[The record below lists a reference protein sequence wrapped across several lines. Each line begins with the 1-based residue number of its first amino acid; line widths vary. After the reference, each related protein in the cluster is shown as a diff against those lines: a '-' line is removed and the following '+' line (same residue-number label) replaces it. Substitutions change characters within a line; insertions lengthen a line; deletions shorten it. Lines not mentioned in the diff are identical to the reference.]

1 MTRMIAWLV
10 HLVVSVL
17 TIRVSD
23 PAGGVSVKPRLL
35 YRWGLL
41 GAWWAWHARRV
52 FVSAILGL
60 LLAGGVAWIVGRLR

>member
-10 HLVVSVL
+10 HLVVSML

-41 GAWWAWHARRV
+41 GAWWAWRARRV